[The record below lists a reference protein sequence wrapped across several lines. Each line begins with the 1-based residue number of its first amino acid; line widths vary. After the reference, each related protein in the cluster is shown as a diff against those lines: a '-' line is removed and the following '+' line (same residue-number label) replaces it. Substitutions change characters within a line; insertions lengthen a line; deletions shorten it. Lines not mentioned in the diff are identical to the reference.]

1 MKMKENPDLWEQIL
15 NCIYSVREQGISAS
29 LAGGMAILRGL
40 YNGGGW
46 KKTSIDG
53 IMCAVFAWFVKDI
66 LILFNINHEF
76 AYVASVFIGYIGV
89 DTVSKIIKGKAGLKN
104 D

>member
-1 MKMKENPDLWEQIL
+1 MKENPDLWEQIFIVL
-15 NCIYSVREQGISAS
+15 SSMKEQGISTS

-53 IMCAVFAWFVKDI
+53 LMCAMFAWFIKDI

-76 AYVASVFIGYIGV
+76 AYLASVFIGYIGV
-89 DTVSKIIKGKAGLKN
+89 DSVSKLLKGRAGVKN
-104 D
+104 G

>member
-1 MKMKENPDLWEQIL
+1 MKENPDLWEQIFIAL
-15 NCIYSVREQGISAS
+15 SSMKEQGISAS

-46 KKTSIDG
+46 KQTSIDG
-53 IMCAVFAWFVKDI
+53 LMCAMFAWFIKDI

-76 AYVASVFIGYIGV
+76 AYLASVFIGYVGV
-89 DTVSKIIKGKAGLKN
+89 DSVSKLLKGRAGVKN
-104 D
+104 G

>member
-1 MKMKENPDLWEQIL
+1 
-15 NCIYSVREQGISAS
+15 
-29 LAGGMAILRGL
+29 MAILRGL

-53 IMCAVFAWFVKDI
+53 LMCAMFAWFIKDI

-76 AYVASVFIGYIGV
+76 AYLASVFIGYIGV
-89 DTVSKIIKGKAGLKN
+89 DSVSKLLKGRAGVKN
-104 D
+104 G

>member
-1 MKMKENPDLWEQIL
+1 MKENPDLWEQVFIVL
-15 NCIYSVREQGISAS
+15 SSMKEQGISTS

-53 IMCAVFAWFVKDI
+53 LMCAMFAWFVKDI

-76 AYVASVFIGYIGV
+76 AYLASVFIGYVGV
-89 DTVSKIIKGKAGLKN
+89 DSVSKLLKGRAGVKN
-104 D
+104 G

>member
-1 MKMKENPDLWEQIL
+1 MKENPDLWEQIFIVL
-15 NCIYSVREQGISAS
+15 FSMKEQGISAS

-53 IMCAVFAWFVKDI
+53 LMCAMFAWFIKDI

-76 AYVASVFIGYIGV
+76 AYLASVFIGYVGV
-89 DTVSKIIKGKAGLKN
+89 DSVSKLLKGRAGVKN
-104 D
+104 G